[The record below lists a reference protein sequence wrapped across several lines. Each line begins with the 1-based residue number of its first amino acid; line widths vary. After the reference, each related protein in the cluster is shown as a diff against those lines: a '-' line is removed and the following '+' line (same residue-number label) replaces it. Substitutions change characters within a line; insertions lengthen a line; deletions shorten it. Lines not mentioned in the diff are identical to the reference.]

1 MIGIHKTWF
10 RGISMDKIDFDDL
23 TEEEIDE
30 ILVYSDSTD
39 NIVDRYMVACQL
51 IANMLGDFEPELHSN
66 NEMVDMTICK
76 MILDGHVEVEK
87 NNQIY
92 H

>member
-1 MIGIHKTWF
+1 
-10 RGISMDKIDFDDL
+10 MDKIDFDDL

-30 ILVYSDSTD
+30 ILFYSGTED
-39 NIVDRYMVACQL
+39 NIAERYVVACQL
-51 IANMLGDFEPELHSN
+51 IANMLGDIEPEIHSN

-76 MILDGHVEVEK
+76 MILDGYVTVEK
-87 NNQIY
+87 NTQKY

>member
-1 MIGIHKTWF
+1 
-10 RGISMDKIDFDDL
+10 MDKIDFDDL

-30 ILVYSDSTD
+30 ILFYSGTED
-39 NIVDRYMVACQL
+39 NIAERYVVACQL
-51 IANMLGDFEPELHSN
+51 IANMLGNSEPEIHSN

-76 MILDGHVEVEK
+76 MILDGYVAVEK
-87 NNQIY
+87 NNRKY